1 MSSETSMSQSL
12 PTFRIEISGESS
24 DRAAGTQGP
33 GADVILVDD
42 QVDAAAG
49 WFERHLPSHR
59 RLSFT
64 GTAELGAFL
73 DGSVGAHLP
82 PAPHRP
88 VVALVD
94 LSLGPGQPS
103 GLTVI
108 QMLRQSPITRNV
120 LVMLCT
126 NELTH
131 ERDLLAAFC
140 AHAYGGGILL
150 AHKSSEDGPVVNR
163 IVSVQANA
171 SSLGFELELAR
182 PRQGLHLVRPVSV
195 ESKTR
200 TGPTKRRDL
209 GELLLGDDWKQAFW
223 EDVRFSKDAH
233 SAIRSAMDR
242 RGGSARGT
250 GREVMRSDFGE
261 LPVAFELLGGRFH
274 DISDGVIS
282 LPNAAFHPR
291 YQELSAS
298 RAHLLTAFAE
308 RYANLLCSSEI
319 QAYMNKGRS

>member
-1 MSSETSMSQSL
+1 MSSEELTGRSL
-12 PTFRIEISGESS
+12 PTYRMDIGGGDDDQQTGAES
-24 DRAAGTQGP
+24 P
-33 GADVILVDD
+33 GADVIVVDD

-73 DGSVGAHLP
+73 EGSIGAHLP

-88 VVALVD
+88 IAALVD

-108 QMLRQSPITRNV
+108 QMLRRSPITQHA
-120 LVMLCT
+120 LIMLCT

-163 IVSVQANA
+163 IVSAQATA
-171 SSLGFELELAR
+171 ASLGFGLGLANT
-182 PRQGLHLVRPVSV
+182 PHGLHLVQPVSV

-200 TGPTKRRDL
+200 TGPKKLRDL
-209 GELLLGDDWKQAFW
+209 GELLLGEDWKQAFW
-223 EDVRFSKDAH
+223 EGVQFSKDAH
-233 SAIRSAMDR
+233 SAIKTAMDR
-242 RGGSARGT
+242 RGGPARGT

-261 LPVAFELLGGRFH
+261 LPVAFELLGGQFH
-274 DISDGVIS
+274 DIPGGVIS
-282 LPNAAFHPR
+282 LPDAAFHER
-291 YQELSAS
+291 YQDLSAS

-308 RYANLLCSSEI
+308 RYAKLLCTSEI
-319 QAYMNKGRS
+319 QTYVNQARS